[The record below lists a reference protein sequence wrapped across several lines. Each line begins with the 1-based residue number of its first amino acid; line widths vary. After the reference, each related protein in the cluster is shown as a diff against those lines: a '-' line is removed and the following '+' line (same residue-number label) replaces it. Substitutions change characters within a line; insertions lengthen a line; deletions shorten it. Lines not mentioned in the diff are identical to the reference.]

1 MDEFEIGMQT
11 ASHIPMW
18 LQMAVAMAGGMVT
31 ALGGWEAIKY
41 LLSLRANRRKDKAE
55 AAQGEA
61 LAGQQDAELRQKE
74 LDLLNQIVETTK
86 AQYGELKQRYDELLM
101 ERKADREEMDALRK
115 EVAELK
121 LQLAEQE
128 RKTAGLQR
136 AFTESETKRLEAERY
151 FCAIENCT
159 KRRPPFGS
167 YHSSGDGIGA
177 RPVTPEETRPDL
189 VRDKKGR
196 FTKKADE
203 GRAEG

>member
-1 MDEFEIGMQT
+1 MEEMN
-11 ASHIPMW
+11 ALPMW
-18 LQMAVAMAGGMVT
+18 LNVFIGIAA

-41 LLSLRANRRKDKAE
+41 LLNRRANRRKDKAE

-86 AQYGELKQRYDELLM
+86 SQYGELKQRYDELLV

-151 FCAIENCT
+151 FCAFENCT
-159 KRRPPFGS
+159 KRQPPFGS
-167 YHSSGDGIGA
+167 YHSSGDGGNGHA
-177 RPVTPEETRPDL
+177 YTPEESRPDL

-196 FTKKADE
+196 FAKKE
-203 GRAEG
+203 AE

>member
-18 LQMAVAMAGGMVT
+18 LQMAVGMAGGMIT

-55 AAQGEA
+55 AGQQEA
-61 LAGQQDAELRQKE
+61 IAGQQDAELRQKE

-86 AQYGELKQRYDELLM
+86 AQYGELKQRYDELLV

-151 FCAIENCT
+151 FCASESCT
-159 KRRPPFGS
+159 KRQPPFGTYTNGAAAS
-167 YHSSGDGIGA
+167 VNDGA
-177 RPVTPEETRPDL
+177 AVVQVKE
-189 VRDKKGR
+189 RDAKGR
-196 FTKKADE
+196 FTKKAEE
-203 GRAEG
+203 GREID

>member
-1 MDEFEIGMQT
+1 MEEMN
-11 ASHIPMW
+11 ALPMW
-18 LQMAVAMAGGMVT
+18 LNVFIGIAA

-41 LLSLRANRRKDKAE
+41 LLNLRANRRKDKAE

-86 AQYGELKQRYDELLM
+86 SQYGELKQRYDELLV

-151 FCAIENCT
+151 FCAFENCT
-159 KRRPPFGS
+159 KRQPPFGS
-167 YHSSGDGIGA
+167 YHSSGDGGN
-177 RPVTPEETRPDL
+177 TEEGEEEEGENPLFHRRAIITFTREQASSTQHWRLPL
-189 VRDKKGR
+189 
-196 FTKKADE
+196 T
-203 GRAEG
+203 

>member
-11 ASHIPMW
+11 ASRIPMW
-18 LQMAVAMAGGMVT
+18 LQMAGAMAT

-41 LLSLRANRRKDKAE
+41 LISLRANRRKDKAE
-55 AAQGEA
+55 AGQQEA
-61 LAGQQDAELRQKE
+61 IAGQQDAELRQKE

-86 AQYGELKQRYDELLM
+86 AQYGELKERYDELLT

-121 LQLAEQE
+121 LALAEQE

-136 AFTESETKRLEAERY
+136 AFTESETKRLEAERLY
-151 FCAIENCT
+151 CAVAECT
-159 KRRPPFGS
+159 QRVPPIGTYGNEASGS
-167 YHSSGDGIGA
+167 IKPDGQ
-177 RPVTPEETRPDL
+177 PVI
-189 VRDKKGR
+189 RDKKGR

-203 GRAEG
+203 GRADS

>member
-1 MDEFEIGMQT
+1 MEEMN
-11 ASHIPMW
+11 ALPMW
-18 LQMAVAMAGGMVT
+18 LNVFLGIAA

-86 AQYGELKQRYDELLM
+86 SQYGELKQRYDELLV

-128 RKTAGLQR
+128 RKTNGLQR
-136 AFTESETKRLEAERY
+136 AFTEAETKRLNAERY
-151 FCAIENCT
+151 YCGIVDCGQ
-159 KRRPPFGS
+159 RVPP
-167 YHSSGDGIGA
+167 IGEYN
-177 RPVTPEETRPDL
+177 PDKVTPIKPEDTTQI
-189 VRDKKGR
+189 VSRDKKGR
-196 FTKKADE
+196 FAKKADE
-203 GRAEG
+203 

>member
-1 MDEFEIGMQT
+1 MEEMN
-11 ASHIPMW
+11 ALPMW
-18 LQMAVAMAGGMVT
+18 LNVFLGIAA

-86 AQYGELKQRYDELLM
+86 SQYGELKQRYDELLV

-128 RKTAGLQR
+128 RKTNGLQR

-151 FCAIENCT
+151 FCAVADCAN
-159 KRRPPFGS
+159 RVPPIGE
-167 YHSSGDGIGA
+167 YHSSGDGNGI
-177 RPVTPEETRPDL
+177 PRPDEAPYI
-189 VRDKKGR
+189 RDKKGR
-196 FTKKADE
+196 FTKKDE
-203 GRAEG
+203 